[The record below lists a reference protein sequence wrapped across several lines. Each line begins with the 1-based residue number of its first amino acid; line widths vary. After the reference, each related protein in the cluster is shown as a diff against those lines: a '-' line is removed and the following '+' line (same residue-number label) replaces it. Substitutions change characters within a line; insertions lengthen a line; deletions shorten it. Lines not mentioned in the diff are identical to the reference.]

1 MTNKGGTAMTIA
13 TAKTASHYTVMG
25 DTPNGFITLD
35 VSDTMQDA
43 LEYRDLNRLTD
54 AEVWVVF
61 TDATSDR
68 IA

>member
-1 MTNKGGTAMTIA
+1 MTDKGGTIMTTAI
-13 TAKTASHYTVMG
+13 AKTASHYIVMG
-25 DTPNGFITLD
+25 DAPNGFVTLD

-43 LEYRDLNRLTD
+43 LEYRDLHRLTE

-61 TDATSDR
+61 TDATSNR

>member
-1 MTNKGGTAMTIA
+1 MTDKGGTTMNT
-13 TAKTASHYTVMG
+13 TTKTASHYTVMG

-43 LEYRDLNRLTD
+43 LKYRDLNRLTD

-61 TDATSDR
+61 TDATSNR

>member
-1 MTNKGGTAMTIA
+1 MTTAT
-13 TAKTASHYTVMG
+13 KTASHYTVMG
-25 DTPNGFITLD
+25 HDPKADAFITLD
-35 VSDTMQDA
+35 VSETMQDA